1 MARSN
6 YGYEKRMK
14 DLKKKQKREA
24 KLQKKQ
30 ERRDAKTDAREEDSG
45 GELTPE

>member
-1 MARSN
+1 LARTN

-30 ERRDAKTDAREEDSG
+30 ERREAKAQDTDDAEPDAEA
-45 GELTPE
+45 